1 MKRLLAAVFAVG
13 LLSACAGVAAPGA
26 AKSET
31 PQQSLSD
38 TGKAM
43 GQVKSVKFD
52 LNGTVN
58 VTLPQALVDQLKAK
72 AGSRAAILSS
82 NMTVGLKA
90 SGTVN
95 RPDQLQATIEAS
107 LNDGALKIDTEVIAT
122 GGNLYYKDPMTGS
135 WKMVKRPATAS
146 ASKAENGTGSKAGAS
161 KLSYQTV
168 LDTAKSVTEVSGGS
182 STMDG
187 TTVEH
192 YQVVPDLAKLFNQVS
207 AGHASNN
214 SAAMA
219 ALQTILQNANVVA
232 DFWTGTSDHL
242 VRRFSYDATVSA
254 DLHQLAAAIPQGSSA
269 RANAPALNLP
279 AGSMAQ
285 VTAHIV
291 IDLHD
296 FNSKVT
302 IKAPAVSG

>member
-13 LLSACAGVAAPGA
+13 LLSACAGVAAPAA

-31 PQQSLSD
+31 PQQSLSQ

-43 GQVKSVKFD
+43 RQVKSVKFD

-58 VTLPQALVDQLKAK
+58 ITLPQALVDQLKAK
-72 AGSRAAILSS
+72 GGAQAAMLSS
-82 NMTVGLKA
+82 NMTIGIKA
-90 SGTVN
+90 SGAVQ
-95 RPDQLQATIEAS
+95 RPDQLQATIDAS
-107 LNDGALKIDTEVIAT
+107 LNGGALKIETQVIAA

-135 WKMVKRPATAS
+135 WKMVKRHAAAS
-146 ASKAENGTGSKAGAS
+146 ASKPETGTSPKAGRS

-168 LDTAKSVTEVSGGS
+168 LDTARSITEVNGGS
-182 STMDG
+182 TTMDG

-192 YQVVPDLAKLFNQVS
+192 YQVVPDLVRLFDQVS
-207 AGHASNN
+207 AGHASAN

-219 ALQTILQNANVVA
+219 TIQSVLQNATVVA
-232 DFWTGTSDHL
+232 DVWTGTSDHL
-242 VRRFSYDATVSA
+242 VRRFSYDATLSA
-254 DLHQLAAAIPQGSSA
+254 DLSQLAAAIPQ
-269 RANAPALNLP
+269 RASTKATAPMLNLP
-279 AGSMAQ
+279 DGSMAQ

-296 FNSKVT
+296 YNSRVSIT
-302 IKAPAVSG
+302 APTVSG

>member
-13 LLSACAGVAAPGA
+13 LLSACAGIAAPGA
-26 AKSET
+26 AKTET
-31 PQQSLSD
+31 PQQSLSQ

-72 AGSRAAILSS
+72 AGSQGAVLSN
-82 NMTVGLKA
+82 NMTVGLKI
-90 SGTVN
+90 SGAVN
-95 RPDQLQATIEAS
+95 RPDQLQATIDAS
-107 LNDGALKIDTEVIAT
+107 LNGGALKIETQVIAS
-122 GGNLYYKDPMTGS
+122 GGTLYYKDPMTGN

-146 ASKAENGTGSKAGAS
+146 ASKSETGTGSKAGAS

-168 LDTAKSVTEVSGGS
+168 LDTAKSITEVSGGS
-182 STMDG
+182 TTMDG
-187 TTVEH
+187 TTVQH
-192 YQVVPDLAKLFNQVS
+192 YQVVPDLVKLFNQVS
-207 AGHASNN
+207 AGRASSN

-219 ALQTILQNANVVA
+219 AIQTVLQNANLVA
-232 DFWTGTSDHL
+232 DVWTGTSDHL

-254 DLHQLAAAIPQGSSA
+254 DLHQLAAAIPQGASA
-269 RANAPALNLP
+269 RTNAPALNLP

-296 FNSKVT
+296 YNSKVS